1 MMLVKMSK
9 NLKQRLK
16 VSSLAIPLLLI
27 TIYLSI
33 YPFFMPFFVL
43 ATAGIIVAALWEYY
57 HIAETKGLQP
67 LTGLGLCISCAYTVA
82 LFFST
87 QFASALIYPYII
99 LGISLALIFG
109 YALLKETSALITLA
123 ITKFGIIYLTVP
135 LSFIVAINFFYP
147 PGATQDGRWWLLY
160 LLTTSKM
167 TDTGAFAIGKTFG
180 KTLLAPV
187 ISPRKTWEGAFGG
200 LLAGIGTSLCFYI
213 LMHTFSSNPPIAMT
227 LFQSIWLGALLS
239 IAAQFGDLAESLLKR
254 DAGVKDSYHLPGL
267 GGILDIVDSL
277 VFTTPLLYLF
287 MYLMRNT

>member
-1 MMLVKMSK
+1 MLVKMSK

-16 VSSLAIPLLLI
+16 VSSLAVPILLI
-27 TIYLSI
+27 AIYLSQ
-33 YPFFMPFFVL
+33 YHFFTPFFVL
-43 ATAGIIVAALWEYY
+43 ATAGFIVGALWEYY
-57 HIAETKGLQP
+57 HITETKGLQP

-82 LFFST
+82 LFFTT
-87 QFASALIYPYII
+87 QYPSALIFPYIV

-109 YALLKETSALITLA
+109 YALLREISPLITLA

-135 LSFIVAINFFYP
+135 LSFMIAINFFYP
-147 PGATQDGRWWLLY
+147 PDATQDGRWWLLY

-167 TDTGAFAIGKTFG
+167 TDTGAFAVGKTFG

-213 LMHTFSSNPPIAMT
+213 FMHAFSSNPPIAMT
-227 LFQSIWLGALLS
+227 FFQSIWLGAVLS
-239 IAAQFGDLAESLLKR
+239 VAAQFGDLAESLLKR
-254 DAGVKDSYHLPGL
+254 DAGVKDSYNLPGL

-287 MYLMRNT
+287 MYLMRST